1 MMMMSRRAASVLLV
15 SVLAGILA
23 AVFAAMRSDWATG
36 LAALIA
42 LAAAWA
48 SIWLVLRE
56 HARDRARLEEVTEL
70 STRRADQASV
80 LSHELRTPLAVIQG
94 AGELLAEERAGPLT
108 EKQAVFVHRI
118 VDNAVRMHN
127 FSEQLLTRARLE
139 AGLVSIERSRVDLRV
154 LFRGVVEELSE
165 ISDVTVVL
173 DAPGAP
179 VSAFVD
185 PQLTRQVI
193 TNLVNNAARSESTGG
208 RVEVRIV
215 PGDDEVMISVSDG
228 GTGMTETQRERLFSR
243 FSSGRPLGNGTG
255 IGLFI
260 SQQFV
265 ELQGGR
271 IHVDTI
277 SGKGTTMMFTLPL
290 ADPAIGRRRR

>member
-1 MMMMSRRAASVLLV
+1 MKMSRWAGCALLV
-15 SVLAGILA
+15 SLCAGVLAVVAVAAGLNWGTALA
-23 AVFAAMRSDWATG
+23 V
-36 LAALIA
+36 LAA
-42 LAAAWA
+42 LAAAWTA
-48 SIWLVLRE
+48 VWLVLRD
-56 HARDRARLEEVTEL
+56 HALDRKRLTEVTEL

-94 AGELLAEERAGPLT
+94 AGELLAEEKAGPLT

-118 VDNAVRMHN
+118 IDNAVRMHN

-139 AGLVSIERSRVDLRV
+139 AGLVAIQRTRVDLRV

-165 ISDVTVVL
+165 ISDVRVIL

-193 TNLVNNAARSESTGG
+193 TNLVNNAAKSDSAGG

-228 GTGMTETQRERLFSR
+228 GTGMTEVQRERLFSR

-290 ADPAIGRRRR
+290 ADPITGRGHR

>member
-1 MMMMSRRAASVLLV
+1 MMMSRWAACALLV
-15 SVLAGILA
+15 SVVSGILA
-23 AVFAAMRSDWATG
+23 AGFTVARLDWATG
-36 LAALIA
+36 LATLTA
-42 LAAAWA
+42 LAAAWT
-48 SIWLVLRE
+48 SVGFVLRDQR
-56 HARDRARLEEVTEL
+56 RDRRRLEEVAEL

-108 EKQAVFVHRI
+108 DKQAVFVHRI
-118 VDNAVRMHN
+118 IDNAVRMHN

-165 ISDVTVVL
+165 ISDVTVIL

-193 TNLVNNAARSESTGG
+193 TNLVNNAARSESAGG

-228 GTGMTETQRERLFSR
+228 GTGMTDAQRERLFSR

-290 ADPAIGRRRR
+290 FDANTSGRRG